1 MIAPIPEREAT
12 MAVAAGG
19 DVAHARITFHAT
31 DAADQRDGGLDRA
44 LALLDAGERARASR
58 MRPAGH
64 RARWITAH
72 ALQRRELASFLGCP
86 PDAVRYGRS
95 PRGRPFLA
103 APVPAAFDFNISHSG
118 DLLLL
123 GVTTRG
129 FIGVDVEGWVPDEGA
144 DRTPLWETLSPRERA
159 WTNAQ
164 PDPFAA
170 FVRLWTRK
178 EAIVKALGLGLPDD
192 LAALDVCLPDGAPHA
207 VLSTPWGEIMRVA
220 DLPAP
225 PGYHAAVALTE
236 PDVTIHL
243 GAAAASGPIGWRA

>member
-1 MIAPIPEREAT
+1 MIAPIPERGVTLSAPASGEIAEAR
-12 MAVAAGG
+12 VS
-19 DVAHARITFHAT
+19 FHAT

-95 PRGRPFLA
+95 PQGRPYLA
-103 APVPAAFDFNISHSG
+103 APLPAAPDFNISHSG

-123 GVTTRG
+123 GIATRG
-129 FIGVDVEGWVPDEGA
+129 RIGVDVEGWVPGEGA
-144 DRTPLWETLSPRERA
+144 DRTPLWDTLSPRERA
-159 WTNAQ
+159 WTEVQ
-164 PDPFAA
+164 HDPFAA

-192 LAALDVCLPDGAPHA
+192 LAALDVCLPDGAQHA
-207 VLSTPWGEIMRVA
+207 VLPTPWGDSVRVA

-243 GAAAASGPIGWRA
+243 GAAAAGGSIGGRA